1 MTPSSFDQGTAGSA
15 GDDKGG
21 VVSSDLDQ
29 QLKGARALRAF
40 NRAVD
45 LVSAVVRVVIL
56 LQASA
61 IFAIIIFT
69 VITRYGFNYVLSWSE
84 EVPRYLL
91 IWISFL
97 GAAVCVDLKDHIA
110 FDYLYRRFSRRV
122 RAAVQLLINLAIFGF
137 GAIMLLYGVRFVQ
150 AFGGDFMESIPY
162 TNVWYYTALPVSG
175 GLMMLYSL
183 RDQLNLWFLGERRLG
198 HDPGHAAA

>member
-1 MTPSSFDQGTAGSA
+1 MR
-15 GDDKGG
+15 
-21 VVSSDLDQ
+21 V
-29 QLKGARALRAF
+29 F

-45 LVSAVVRVVIL
+45 LVSALARLVIL

-61 IFAIIIFT
+61 IFLIIVVT
-69 VITRYGFNYVLSWSE
+69 VVTRYGFNYVVSWSE

-110 FDYLYRRFSRRV
+110 FDYLYKRFPRPV
-122 RAAVQLLINLAIFGF
+122 RATVQLLINAAIFGF
-137 GAIMLLYGVRFVQ
+137 GYVMLVYGIRFVQ
-150 AFGGDFMESIPY
+150 AFGGDFMESIPF

-175 GLMMLYSL
+175 ALIMLYSL
-183 RDQLNLWFLGERRLG
+183 RDQLNVWFVGERRLE
-198 HDPGHAAA
+198 HDPGHSVA

>member
-1 MTPSSFDQGTAGSA
+1 
-15 GDDKGG
+15 
-21 VVSSDLDQ
+21 V
-29 QLKGARALRAF
+29 RAF

-45 LVSAVVRVVIL
+45 LLSAAVRVVIL
-56 LQASA
+56 LQAAA
-61 IFAIIIFT
+61 IFAIIIVT
-69 VITRYGFNYVLSWSE
+69 VVSRYGFNSVLSWSE

-110 FDYLYRRFSRRV
+110 FEYLYDRCPARLRV
-122 RAAVQLLINLAIFGF
+122 AIRMLINVAIFGF
-137 GAIMLLYGVRFVQ
+137 GWIMLLYGIRFVQ

-175 GLMMLYSL
+175 ALMMLYSL
-183 RDQLNLWFLGERRLG
+183 RDQLNVWFGIERRLER
-198 HDPGHAAA
+198 DPGHSAA

>member
-1 MTPSSFDQGTAGSA
+1 M
-15 GDDKGG
+15 
-21 VVSSDLDQ
+21 
-29 QLKGARALRAF
+29 RAL

-45 LVSAVVRVVIL
+45 RLSALVRLVIL

-61 IFAIIIFT
+61 IFGIIIVT

-97 GAAVCVDLKDHIA
+97 GAAACVDLRDHIA
-110 FDYLYRRFSRRV
+110 FEYLFDRFPARV
-122 RAAVQLLINLAIFGF
+122 RAVVQILINLAIFGF
-137 GAIMLLYGVRFVQ
+137 GWIMLLYGIRFVQ
-150 AFGGDFMESIPY
+150 AFGDDFMESIPF

-175 GLMMLYSL
+175 ALMMLYSL
-183 RDQLNLWFLGERRLG
+183 RDQLNAWFGDRSPLG
-198 HDPGHAAA
+198 HDPSHSAA